1 MVLVRM
7 DETPVEKSSVDH
19 VRAARA
25 GDEQAFR
32 ALVEPHRN
40 ELRAYCYRM
49 AGSIDEADDL
59 VQDSLLRAWRGLATF
74 EERASVRTWLY
85 RVTANV
91 CIDRLRNRTARK
103 RVEDASPAA
112 SPDGPMQ
119 PPTPDAWL
127 GPCPPAVYAT
137 ESPEARYRARE
148 SVSFA
153 FLAALQ
159 LLPAKQRATLIARDV
174 LGWSADECAEIL
186 DATPVSIESA
196 LRRARETIASR
207 APTWEA
213 RKPDDPSTREI
224 LTRYLDAWDRAD
236 ARALVVLL
244 HEDAVMTMPP
254 LPLWLSGPPAI
265 ARSIDRMVF
274 AACTPGTFRVIHAEA
289 NGLPALGVYKRDGA
303 RFVPYALHTLA
314 LDGDLVRGLTAFLD
328 TRLFATFGLASAL

>member
-1 MVLVRM
+1 M
-7 DETPVEKSSVDH
+7 DETPIEKSSVDR

-49 AGSIDEADDL
+49 AGSIDDADDL
-59 VQDSLLRAWRGLATF
+59 VQESLLRAWRGLASF

-85 RVTANV
+85 RVTSSA

-103 RVEDASPAA
+103 RVEDARPAA
-112 SPDGPMQ
+112 SPDDPMQ
-119 PPTPDAWL
+119 PPTPDEFL
-127 GPCPPAVYAT
+127 GPCPPSIYAT
-137 ESPEARYRARE
+137 ESPEARYHARE

-174 LGWSADECAEIL
+174 LGWSAGECAEIL
-186 DATPVSIESA
+186 DTTAVSIESA

-207 APTWEA
+207 APSWEA
-213 RKPDDPSTREI
+213 RKPEDPSTRAL

-236 ARALVVLL
+236 ARALVTLL

-254 LPLWLSGPPAI
+254 LPLWLSGPEAI
-265 ARSIDRMVF
+265 ARSLDAMVF
-274 AACTPGTFRVIHAEA
+274 STITPGTFRAVHTEA
-289 NGLPALGVYKRDGA
+289 NGLPALAIYKGDA
-303 RFVPYALHTLA
+303 PYALQLLA
-314 LDGDLVRGLTAFLD
+314 FDGELVRGLTAFLD
-328 TRLFATFGLASAL
+328 TRLFATFGL

>member
-1 MVLVRM
+1 M
-7 DETPVEKSSVDH
+7 DETPVAKSSVDR

-40 ELRAYCYRM
+40 ELRAFCYRM

-59 VQDSLLRAWRGLATF
+59 VQESLLRAWRGLATF

-85 RVTANV
+85 RVTSSA

-103 RVEDASPAA
+103 RVEDASSPASA
-112 SPDGPMQ
+112 DDPMR
-119 PPTPDAWL
+119 PPIADAWL
-127 GPCPPAVYAT
+127 GPCPPSIYAT

-148 SVSFA
+148 SVTFA

-186 DATPVSIESA
+186 DTTAVSIESA

-207 APTWEA
+207 APTWE
-213 RKPDDPSTREI
+213 PQTPEDPSTRAL

-236 ARALVVLL
+236 ARALVTLL
-244 HEDAVMTMPP
+244 HEAAIMTMPP
-254 LPLWLSGPPAI
+254 LPLWLSGPTAI
-265 ARSIDRMVF
+265 ARSLDAMVF
-274 AACTPGTFRVIHAEA
+274 AASTSGTFRAVHAEA
-289 NGLPALGVYKRDGA
+289 NGLPALGVYKRDGE
-303 RFVPYALHTLA
+303 RFLPYAVQVLA
-314 LDGDLVRGLTAFLD
+314 LDSGLVRALTAFLD
-328 TRLFATFGLASAL
+328 TRLFPVFGLAPEL